1 LVITNNLYNF
11 APRNL
16 NIADMKVVCIEK
28 LQTKKLTF
36 EVGKEYNSSKV
47 NDTWWLVDSVAV
59 NANDFEKYF
68 RESDA

>member
-1 LVITNNLYNF
+1 MVITNNLYNF

-16 NIADMKVVCIEK
+16 NIKNMKVVCVEK

-59 NANDFEKYF
+59 NVNDFEKYF
-68 RESDA
+68 RESET

>member
-1 LVITNNLYNF
+1 
-11 APRNL
+11 
-16 NIADMKVVCIEK
+16 MKVVCVEK

-36 EVGKEYNSSKV
+36 DVGKEYNSSKV

>member
-1 LVITNNLYNF
+1 
-11 APRNL
+11 
-16 NIADMKVVCIEK
+16 MKVVCVEK

-36 EVGKEYNSSKV
+36 DVGKEYNSSKV
-47 NDTWWLVDSVAV
+47 NDAWWLVDSVAV